1 MRRAKAAGLA
11 AIALTDHD
19 TTAGVAEAARAGA
32 ALAIRVIAGCE
43 FSVKAP

>member
-19 TTAGVAEAARAGA
+19 TTDGVAEAARAGA
-32 ALAIRVIAGCE
+32 ALAIRVIAGC
-43 FSVKAP
+43 